1 MPLEGTQLNTAF
13 SSGAALDTLKHS
25 DFSPMRKDH
34 LHFPENMPATSKK
47 LEMVALRK
55 HALPNENLEKV
66 FGGCAPRPRLVL
78 VRYAHSSVG
87 CVCLCPRGV
96 SVHSRWHEHNA
107 GNPLPLHRPR
117 ALPWASCHQRRPL
130 RFRRDP
136 IV

>member
-66 FGGCAPRPRLVL
+66 FGGCAPRPRLARSL
-78 VRYAHSSVG
+78 PSLGPTLPGGPGTRRHPAGADTQKDSVAIRSTKTTISLG
-87 CVCLCPRGV
+87 L
-96 SVHSRWHEHNA
+96 
-107 GNPLPLHRPR
+107 
-117 ALPWASCHQRRPL
+117 Q
-130 RFRRDP
+130 FM
-136 IV
+136 IT

>member
-55 HALPNENLEKV
+55 HALWTISNIVVN
-66 FGGCAPRPRLVL
+66 
-78 VRYAHSSVG
+78 SSADAQCILYTDGLFNWVTNS
-87 CVCLCPRGV
+87 L
-96 SVHSRWHEHNA
+96 
-107 GNPLPLHRPR
+107 
-117 ALPWASCHQRRPL
+117 
-130 RFRRDP
+130 RDP
-136 IV
+136 V